1 MKNAVLVLTL
11 VLACLFTANAQSP
24 DQFLPPYYIKTNLLS
39 PIFYGNR
46 SINLSF
52 EKPIRDR
59 GTWEFDVDYVFDFK
73 NLNSSSIDKV
83 TLNKSRVNYK
93 LAFARKWYFRG
104 AVTDYKYDWYQ
115 GFRVSYANVSHTHK
129 VDCNGF
135 NIGFPAPAPV
145 LDLPTDIIR
154 KSRTTVSYLFGYQS
168 VYSRVVMDVYIAN
181 GFTYMNYSPEV
192 GTDLERCNNT
202 GGFFNTDTGM
212 LVYREGND
220 IRTKGSRFTY
230 ALQVGVKFGLVFLK

>member
-1 MKNAVLVLTL
+1 MKNAVLVLIL
-11 VLACLFTANAQSP
+11 LLACLCAANAQSP
-24 DQFLPPYYIKTNLLS
+24 DQFLPPYYIKTNLMS

-73 NLNSSSIDKV
+73 NLNFRTVEKV
-83 TLNKSRVNYK
+83 TLTKSRINYK

-104 AVTDYKYDWYQ
+104 QVTDYRYDWYQ
-115 GFRVSYANVSHTHK
+115 GFRVGYSNIFHTHV
-129 VDCNGF
+129 VDCNAVG
-135 NIGFPAPAPV
+135 GGLPAPV

-154 KSRTTVSYLFGYQS
+154 SSRTTVSYLFGCQS
-168 VYSRVVMDVYIAN
+168 VYSRIVMDMYIAN
-181 GFTYMNYSPEV
+181 GLTYVNYSPEL
-192 GTDLERCNNT
+192 GIDLNKCNNSSS
-202 GGFFNTDTGM
+202 FFNTDVGM

-220 IRTKGSRFTY
+220 IRTKGTRFTY
-230 ALQVGVKFGLVFLK
+230 ALQVGIKFGLVFLK